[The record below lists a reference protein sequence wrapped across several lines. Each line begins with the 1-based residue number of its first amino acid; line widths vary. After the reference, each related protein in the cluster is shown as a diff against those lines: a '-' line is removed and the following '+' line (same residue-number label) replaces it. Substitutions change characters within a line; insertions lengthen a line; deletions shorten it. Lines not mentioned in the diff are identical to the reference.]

1 MEKVHKRFVSATKY
15 LVAIFTVGLIFLFH
29 KMDNGKSK
37 DEYDMLNVVMKY
49 VPDGSQDELTANQL
63 DEKIREWLS
72 KKYPEQYRKNHY
84 SRVQL
89 STFLLN
95 NGITEQELKNAKD
108 TNSRR
113 NVFALTNTGYQPKA
127 PGPGVPY
134 KAPDGK
140 FNEQLSVF
148 LKKVQPLS
156 VSYVAVIDT
165 ALIDLNRIEA
175 MLRESNEDY
184 LRFLEGRLK
193 QKLSK
198 EEREETLN
206 EITLRDL
213 TVSARLIGD
222 SLNLIFNWM
231 NRRQSQRSFEPL
243 ELIVPV
249 YVDTI
254 PGKTDL
260 LALTGNT
267 GHVPDSNAVAGL
279 SLMYGELPKAVAQQK
294 IRDRYLGYFENMDV
308 LGFSIPYD
316 SFYKILFLLEL
327 LIGLSLINSMLIVQK
342 NNWATIF
349 DHEDE
354 DIFEPLINSG
364 LLRVITW
371 GILPVLTLLFAFP
384 SGDIGWNIKT
394 ILMTGIIM
402 IVYGIA
408 IGLSFSGS
416 KSKSRPM
423 VMPVSE
429 VALEKAQES

>member
-29 KMDNGKSK
+29 KMDNGRSK
-37 DEYDMLNVVMKY
+37 DEYDLLNVVVKY
-49 VPDGSQDELTANQL
+49 APDGSQDELTANQL

-89 STFLLN
+89 SAFLLN
-95 NGITEQELKNAKD
+95 NGITERELKNAKD

-113 NVFALTNTGYQPKA
+113 NVFALTNTGYQPNA
-127 PGPGVPY
+127 PALGASY
-134 KAPDGK
+134 KASDGK
-140 FNEQLSVF
+140 FNEQLSAF
-148 LKKVQPLS
+148 LRKVQPLS
-156 VSYVAVIDT
+156 VSYVAAIDT
-165 ALIDLNRIEA
+165 AVIDLDRIKA
-175 MLRESNEDY
+175 MLKESNEDY
-184 LRFLEGRLK
+184 LRFLEGKLK
-193 QKLSK
+193 QKFSK

-206 EITLRDL
+206 EITLQDL
-213 TVSARLIGD
+213 TVSARLTGD

-231 NRRQSQRSFEPL
+231 NQQQSQRSFDPL

-254 PGKTDL
+254 PDRTNL

-267 GHVPDSNAVAGL
+267 AHVPDSNAVAGL
-279 SLMYGELPKAVAQQK
+279 SLMYGELPKAIAQQK

-327 LIGLSLINSMLIVQK
+327 LIGLSLINSMLIVRK
-342 NNWATIF
+342 NNWTAIF

-371 GILPVLTLLFAFP
+371 GVLPVLTLLFAFP
-384 SGDIGWNIKT
+384 SGDIGWNNKT

-402 IVYGIA
+402 IVYGTA
-408 IGLSFSGS
+408 IGLSVSGS
-416 KSKSRPM
+416 RSKSRPILK
-423 VMPVSE
+423 PVSE
-429 VALEKAQES
+429 IVLEKAQEG